1 MSEDKQRDKDRV
13 GVIGGRGAF
22 GQWMV
27 QFFERAG
34 HPVLLSDKGSE
45 LSNSDLARSCTIVV
59 VAVPISSTEGV
70 LREIAQ
76 CIDSQTLLIDLTSVK
91 LPFLQLQQQL
101 PCEVL
106 SLHPMFSP
114 RLGAHR
120 GQSCVVCRVKVG
132 GRSGYV
138 ERLLEAEGLTLVSMD
153 SDAHDRMMA
162 VVQGLTH
169 FQAIA
174 AAHCMRALGFDPS
187 ASISSASPVY
197 RLRLSMIGR
206 ILAQDA
212 RLYAEIQTYN
222 PYVAQVLTVLEQSS
236 ALLGAKVKA
245 KDIEGFIAEF
255 EGVKSA
261 FADFTREAFEE
272 SDRLIRVLADG

>member
-1 MSEDKQRDKDRV
+1 MSEGKQRDKERV
-13 GVIGGRGAF
+13 GVIGGCGAF
-22 GQWMV
+22 GQWMA

-34 HPVLLSDKGSE
+34 HPISLSDKGSE
-45 LSNSDLARSCTIVV
+45 LSNSDLARSCKIVV
-59 VAVPISSTEGV
+59 VAVPISATQDV
-70 LREIAQ
+70 LREIAS
-76 CIDSQTLLIDLTSVK
+76 CIDSQSLLIDLTSVK

-114 RLGAHR
+114 KLGAHR
-120 GQSCVVCRVKVG
+120 GQSCVVCRVKAG
-132 GRSGYV
+132 EQSGYV
-138 ERLLEAEGLTLVSMD
+138 EQLLETEGLTLVSMD
-153 SDAHDRMMA
+153 SDTHDRMMA

-174 AAHCMRALGFDPS
+174 AAHCMRALGFDPG
-187 ASISSASPVY
+187 ASIPSASPVY

-222 PYVAQVLTVLEQSS
+222 PYVAQVLTALEQSS
-236 ALLGAKVKA
+236 ALLSAMVKA
-245 KDIEGFIAEF
+245 KDIEGFVAEF
-255 EGVKSA
+255 EDIQSA

-272 SDRLIRVLADG
+272 SDRLIRVLAEG